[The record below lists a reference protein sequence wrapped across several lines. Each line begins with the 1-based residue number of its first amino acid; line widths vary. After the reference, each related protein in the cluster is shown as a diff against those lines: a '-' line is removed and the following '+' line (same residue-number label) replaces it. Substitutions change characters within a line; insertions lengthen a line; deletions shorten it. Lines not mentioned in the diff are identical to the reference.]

1 MNPVLVVPVKNTN
14 SATAGWRKVSFIFPV
29 MASSIHTLPVLHP
42 VSGLRLGTTCAGI
55 KQPDRR
61 DLVVMEFCE
70 GSQVAA
76 VFTRN
81 AFCAAPVI
89 VAREHWAQ
97 TSPRYLLI
105 NTGNANAGT
114 GDQGVKDALACCD
127 AVTQAVDCAREAVL
141 PFSTGVIG
149 ESLHVAAIC
158 DGVPRALA
166 ALDENGWADAAH
178 GILTT
183 DTVPKG
189 VSRQLEIDGHMVT
202 VTGIAKGSGMIRP
215 DMATMLAYIA
225 TDASVPQNV
234 LQVCLTRAVNQSFNR
249 ITVDGDTS
257 TNDACLLVAT
267 GQSEATV
274 EQTEGTTFD
283 ALCAAVADVCEQLAR
298 AIVRDGEGATKLI
311 TVAVEGGCDEAE
323 CLQVAYT
330 IAHSPL
336 VKTAFFASD
345 PNWGRIL
352 AAVGRAGLVDLDI
365 SVIELY
371 LGEVCLARNGGR
383 DPDYQEKLGQQVM
396 DQTEITVRVLLNRGD
411 AMAQVWTCDLSYDY
425 VRINAEYRS

>member
-1 MNPVLVVPVKNTN
+1 MT
-14 SATAGWRKVSFIFPV
+14 SD
-29 MASSIHTLPVLHP
+29 IHMLSVLHP
-42 VSGLRLGTTCAGI
+42 VAGLRLGTTCAGI

-61 DLVVMEFCE
+61 DLVVIELCD
-70 GSQVAA
+70 GANVAA

-97 TSPRYLLI
+97 TSPQYLLI

-114 GDQGVKDALACCD
+114 GEQGVKDALACCD
-127 AVTQAVDCAREAVL
+127 AVAQAADCAREAVL
-141 PFSTGVIG
+141 PFSTGVIS
-149 ESLHVAAIC
+149 EPLRVMAIC
-158 DGVPRALA
+158 DAVPAALA
-166 ALDENGWADAAH
+166 ALDENGWSDAAH

-189 VSRQLEIDGHMVT
+189 VSRQLEIEGHKVT

-215 DMATMLAYIA
+215 DMATMLAYVA
-225 TDASVPQNV
+225 TDANVPQNV
-234 LQVCLTRAVNQSFNR
+234 LQVCLARAVNQSFNR

-257 TNDACLLVAT
+257 TNDACLLMAT
-267 GQSEATV
+267 GQSAAIV
-274 EQTEGTTFD
+274 DQAEGDVFE
-283 ALCAAVADVCEQLAR
+283 ALCAAVADVCEQLAL

-311 TVAVEGGCDEAE
+311 TVVVDGGCDEAE

-365 SVIELY
+365 SAIELY
-371 LGEVCLARNGGR
+371 LGDVCLARNGGR
-383 DPDYQEKLGQQVM
+383 DPDYHEELGQRVM
-396 DQTEITVRVLLNRGD
+396 DQAEITVRVVLNRGD